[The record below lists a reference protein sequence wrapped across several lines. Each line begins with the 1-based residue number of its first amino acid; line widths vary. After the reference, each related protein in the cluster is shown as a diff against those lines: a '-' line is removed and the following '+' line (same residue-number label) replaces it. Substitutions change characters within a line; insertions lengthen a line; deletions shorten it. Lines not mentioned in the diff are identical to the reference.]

1 MLLAGCGAKQATATA
16 ADPASLIRGSWSCS
30 FTGKDVTNGEAVSG
44 KYSVSYVSDGTW
56 AASGTWKSMFEKKS
70 VELGIVG
77 RGTWAVVDGKL
88 EEKSTFDAANW
99 AKIGGETFDH
109 GAYNRAM
116 AAYFR
121 ENPALDPAKRTMVT
135 TFSELTPASMI
146 GADQDGVQIVCDR
159 PKA

>member
-1 MLLAGCGAKQATATA
+1 
-16 ADPASLIRGSWSCS
+16 
-30 FTGKDVTNGEAVSG
+30 VSG
-44 KYSVSYVSDGTW
+44 TYSISYVSDGTW
-56 AASGTWKSMFEKKS
+56 AASGTWKSIFDKKS
-70 VELGIVG
+70 VELGIVS

-99 AKIGGETFDH
+99 AKVGGETFDH
-109 GAYNRAM
+109 GEYNRAM

-146 GADQDGVQIVCDR
+146 GADQDGVHVACER